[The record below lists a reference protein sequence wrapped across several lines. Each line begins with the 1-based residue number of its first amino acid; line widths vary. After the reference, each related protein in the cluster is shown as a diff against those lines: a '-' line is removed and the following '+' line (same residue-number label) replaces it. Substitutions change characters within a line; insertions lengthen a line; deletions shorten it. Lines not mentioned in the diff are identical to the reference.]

1 MNTTELA
8 VVGAGPGGLS
18 AAITAAQA
26 GVHVTLLDEYH
37 HPGGQY
43 LRGAQRKDH
52 DPTISKTEARSR
64 KLLEQLPSQN
74 IGLRTGTLVWGIE
87 GHRLALYSALGTE
100 WLTAKKIIVATGARE
115 FVMPFPGWTLPGVMT
130 IGAAQILVK
139 EHGVVPGK
147 RILLAGSGP
156 LLLATASVLSRT
168 AHESSI
174 LGVLEATHP
183 LAWINHAHAL
193 QGNFDRLREGWHY
206 AKTLIWHKV
215 PYRFGYIVVRAEGT
229 DRLTSVIVSRINRQ
243 GEPIPNSEQ
252 AIPLD
257 TLCVGFGFVPNTE
270 LTQLAGCA
278 HEYLPECGGWV
289 PITDETFQTSI
300 PGIYAIGETAGIGG
314 AYPAMLQGQIAG
326 LAAARE
332 LGKLDEEGFTQNYLP
347 VKRQL
352 GPLKRF
358 SEMLNTL
365 FRPHPVLEA
374 LITDE
379 TTICRCEQVRAGE
392 IRRAIRQGANTLSDL
407 KNWIPVGQ
415 GHCQGR
421 TCGPLLARL
430 INSEAGRPPSEIGQF
445 RPRPPLKP
453 IPLGALGHLPNEENR

>member
-18 AAITAAQA
+18 AAIAAVQA

-43 LRGAQRKDH
+43 LRGTQQKGFPPA
-52 DPTISKTEARSR
+52 ISKTEVLSR

-74 IGLRTGTLVWGIE
+74 IKLQTGTLVWGIE
-87 GHRLALYSALGTE
+87 GHRLALHSALGTE

-115 FVMPFPGWTLPGVMT
+115 LAAPFPGWTLPGVMT

-156 LLLATASVLSRT
+156 LLLAAASALSK
-168 AHESSI
+168 AKHEASI
-174 LGVLEATHP
+174 LGILEATHP
-183 LAWINHAHAL
+183 LTWINHALAI

-206 AKTLIWHKV
+206 AKTLIRNKV

-229 DRLTSVIVSRINRQ
+229 DRLRGVIIARINRQ
-243 GEPIPNSEQ
+243 GKPIPNSEQ
-252 AIPLD
+252 ALPLD

-270 LTQLAGCA
+270 LTQLAGCTHA
-278 HEYLPECGGWV
+278 YLPECGGWV
-289 PITDETFQTSI
+289 PTTDETFQTSI

-314 AYPAMLQGQIAG
+314 AYNAMLQGHIAG

-332 LGKLDEEGFTQNYLP
+332 LGKLNQEGFTRSYLP
-347 VKRQL
+347 LKRQL
-352 GPLKRF
+352 QPLKRF
-358 SEMLNTL
+358 SAMLNTL
-365 FRPHPVLEA
+365 FRPHPALES

-379 TTICRCEQVRAGE
+379 TIICRCEQVQAGE
-392 IRRAIRQGANTLSDL
+392 IRRATRQGANTMSDL

-430 INSEAGRPPSEIGQF
+430 INSEIGRSASEIGQF

-453 IPLGALGHLPNEENR
+453 IPVDALRRFPNEESQ